1 MWKSLQTAALLV
13 AVTVGTGLLVSPY
26 LNLPTSVL
34 PSTASAV
41 NAYCQGPEDVQSE
54 NVAKVVIN
62 AQEVAEVGE
71 LVRFDLTESTAESF
85 KWILVPDAADFEVYR
100 DGQRAVFSARKPGR
114 YMFIIGCAYEGTV
127 DVAVHIVTVEGNEPP
142 IIPRPDVNAS
152 SDKWVAYWCAVN
164 RLPKDEAE
172 NLAGSFE
179 SVAAQIA
186 ADVLQ
191 EVDDIIA
198 ATSNANKQALGDSLP
213 AWLPVLRE
221 LQTTMKTLAGQG
233 KLETPDQH
241 QALWGE
247 IAKGLRYYAAQF

>member
-1 MWKSLQTAALLV
+1 MWKSLQTAALLI

-26 LNLPTSVL
+26 LNLQYPALSPAVGVASVF
-34 PSTASAV
+34 
-41 NAYCQGPEDVQSE
+41 CQEPEDVQTE
-54 NVAKVVIN
+54 DVAKVVIN

-85 KWILVPDAADFEVYR
+85 KWILVPEAADFEVYCE
-100 DGQRAVFSARKPGR
+100 GQRAVFSARKPGS
-114 YMFIIGCAYEGTV
+114 YMFIIGCGYKGTV
-127 DVAVHIVTVEGNEPP
+127 DVAVHIVTVEGNDPP
-142 IIPRPDVNAS
+142 NIPRPDVNAS
-152 SDKWVAYWCAVN
+152 LDKWVPYWCSVN
-164 RLPKDEAE
+164 TLPEDEAE
-172 NLAGSFE
+172 KLAGSFE
-179 SVAAQIA
+179 SIAAQIA

-191 EVDDIIA
+191 ETDDIIT
-198 ATSNANKQALGDSLP
+198 ATSNANKQVLGDSLP

-233 KLETPDQH
+233 KLTTPDQH